1 MSSLTGPL
9 FSKWYPPFI
18 KLYFV
23 SSSQNM
29 YHIRSQK
36 WFHVFNFECVCICA
50 HVWVAARL
58 IILQHNIFL
67 LPHSLKLECEKLASE
82 KTEMQRH
89 YVMVSLID
97 CECSHECISVFF
109 FGVWRPVLTL
119 PWSLFFFLFPVLR
132 NVIRAEHRDAQAGR
146 KMFFSPSYVKKKNWF
161 KQDCSIEFCS
171 ISTVQ
176 SAVNMEIINLLP
188 PVLQGYHW
196 KEQTAFSRWQLWSL
210 ELKYFRFQNVPP
222 CIAGPLVLYK
232 MLFILNSA
240 LINTHVL
247 LFLPP
252 FTGIFTF
259 LRWRDPRFWYYCV
272 SNSWRLSCVSITFD
286 R

>member
-1 MSSLTGPL
+1 MFLILNACVSVHMCGLLRVWSYSNITFSFCLTVWNWSVRNWPVRKPRCRDTMS
-9 FSKWYPPFI
+9 WW
-18 KLYFV
+18 V
-23 SSSQNM
+23 SS
-29 YHIRSQK
+29 I
-36 WFHVFNFECVCICA
+36 
-50 HVWVAARL
+50 
-58 IILQHNIFL
+58 
-67 LPHSLKLECEKLASE
+67 
-82 KTEMQRH
+82 
-89 YVMVSLID
+89 VSVRMNAL
-97 CECSHECISVFF
+97 VFF
-109 FGVWRPVLTL
+109 
-119 PWSLFFFLFPVLR
+119 SLVCEDLFWPCLDLCFLFYFQYYEMSYGLNIEMHKQV
-132 NVIRAEHRDAQAGR
+132 E
-146 KMFFSPSYVKKKNWF
+146 KCFFPPSYVKKKNWF

-188 PVLQGYHW
+188 PVLQSYHW